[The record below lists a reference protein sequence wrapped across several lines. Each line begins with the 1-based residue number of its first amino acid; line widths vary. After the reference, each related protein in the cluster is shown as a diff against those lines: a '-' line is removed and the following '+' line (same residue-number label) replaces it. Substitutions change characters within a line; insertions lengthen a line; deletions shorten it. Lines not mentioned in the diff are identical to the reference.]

1 MERDHRETGH
11 EGDYTTGSGKHAVAK
26 GGGEGMRQSHARQEG
41 ERDRWKAGREEGTAN
56 NVCAFVPC

>member
-41 ERDRWKAGREEGTAN
+41 ERDR
-56 NVCAFVPC
+56 